1 MKNKIMAILA
11 VLTVS
16 ALAGTAA
23 ACSMQ
28 NQGQPSATV
37 TVDGLSMTLSGGTL
51 SVTGEGVPSDL
62 AERVQK
68 KTSVEKVV
76 LGEGIAG
83 VNDTT
88 FRGLDGLREIAVEEG
103 NPFLSAVDG
112 VLFNKDRTALL
123 YYPPAKAGASYAVP
137 EGTAE
142 IGASAFA
149 GNALL
154 KSVTFPD
161 GLSRIGID
169 AFADCTALKEAVLPE
184 GLQTVGDGAFENCTA
199 LSSLTLPES
208 LSAIGDHAF
217 QGCGGLT
224 EVAIPSGLKK
234 LGECVFRGCAGLTGF
249 TVAEG
254 NTVFH
259 AVDGVLLRSGGRKL
273 AQYPRG
279 ATRGAYAVPEGVEEI
294 DYAAFE
300 GNAYLTEVTFPDSLT
315 KIGTAAFQDC
325 SALTRV
331 DMPDHV
337 RAIDDAAFSG
347 CTALKEV
354 TLARYLESIGIEA
367 FFNCP
372 ELKTVEVPFKVTFVG
387 FRSLGYNAL
396 FGSKKYTDGFLL
408 RCREGSQAQ
417 TYAERYG
424 VAYEIVE

>member
-23 ACSMQ
+23 ACMMQ

-62 AERVQK
+62 AESVQK
-68 KTSVEKVV
+68 KASVKKVV

-83 VNDTT
+83 INDTT
-88 FRGLDGLREIAVEEG
+88 FRGLGGLREIAVEEG
-103 NPFLSAVDG
+103 NPFLAAVDG
-112 VLFNKDRTALL
+112 VLFNKDQTALL
-123 YYPPAKAGASYAVP
+123 FYPPAGSGASYAVP

-149 GNALL
+149 GNAQL
-154 KSVTFPD
+154 KTVTFPD

-184 GLQTVGDGAFENCTA
+184 GLQTVGDGAFENCAA

-208 LSAIGDHAF
+208 LSAIGDRAF

-234 LGECVFRGCAGLTGF
+234 LGECAFRGCAGLTGF
-249 TVAEG
+249 TVTEG
-254 NTVFH
+254 NTGFL

-279 ATRGAYAVPEGVEEI
+279 AVRSAYAVPEGVEEI

-300 GNAYLTEVTFPDSLT
+300 GNASLTEVTFPDSLT
-315 KIGTAAFQDC
+315 RIGTAAFKDC
-325 SALTRV
+325 TALTKV
-331 DMPDHV
+331 DLPDHV

-387 FRSLGYNAL
+387 FRSLGYDAL
-396 FGSKKYTDGFLL
+396 FGSNKYTDGFLL
-408 RCREGSQAQ
+408 RCREGSRAQA
-417 TYAERYG
+417 YAEEYG

>member
-23 ACSMQ
+23 ACMMQ
-28 NQGQPSATV
+28 NQGQPSVTV

-103 NPFLSAVDG
+103 NPLLSAVDG

-123 YYPPAKAGASYAVP
+123 YYPSAKAGASYAVP

-142 IGASAFA
+142 IGASAFE

-169 AFADCTALKEAVLPE
+169 AFADCT
-184 GLQTVGDGAFENCTA
+184 T

-208 LSAIGDHAF
+208 LSAIGDRAF

-259 AVDGVLLRSGGRKL
+259 AVDGVLLRGGGRKL

-279 ATRGAYAVPEGVEEI
+279 AVRSAYTVPDGVEEI

-372 ELKTVEVPFKVTFVG
+372 ELKTVEVPFKVSFVG

>member
-142 IGASAFA
+142 IGASAFE
-149 GNALL
+149 GNTLL

-169 AFADCTALKEAVLPE
+169 AFADCA
-184 GLQTVGDGAFENCTA
+184 A
-199 LSSLTLPES
+199 LSSLTLPQS
-208 LSAIGDHAF
+208 LSAIGDRAF

-387 FRSLGYNAL
+387 FRSLGYDAL